1 MKRASTKQ
9 IFDYTILSLFFIMC
23 IGAAPLRAEENAN
36 LFPRIAVLYFQ
47 NNSTDNHALNALSKG
62 LCSMM
67 ITDMKSAGG
76 YTVVERERI
85 QAVLAELEMAQGAA
99 FDSATASKIG
109 RLVGAEYL
117 VFGSY
122 FELFDKFTIN
132 ARMVIVETGV
142 IAGASGVCG
151 RSTDFDQLQQQLTFD
166 LLGKMNPLF
175 CKFDSDVLRGSD
187 VKTRVS
193 VADAVEYGQALDEH
207 DQGRNYSAR
216 KILLDIV
223 EANPRFDAAR
233 TMLAQLASD

>member
-1 MKRASTKQ
+1 MKKTSRKRRG
-9 IFDYTILSLFFIMC
+9 FRILTWVFLILIVGESSAR
-23 IGAAPLRAEENAN
+23 GEENLN
-36 LFPRIAVLYFQ
+36 LSPRIAVLYFQ
-47 NNSTDNHALNALSKG
+47 NNSTDNHALNAFSKG

-67 ITDMKSAGG
+67 IADMKSAGG

-85 QAVLAELEMAQGAA
+85 QAVLTELEMAQGTA

-151 RSTDFDQLQQQLTFD
+151 RSADFDQLQQRLTFD
-166 LLGKMNPLF
+166 LLGKMNPLLG
-175 CKFDSDVLRGSD
+175 KPNRDVLRGSN
-187 VKTRVS
+187 VESQIS
-193 VADAVEYGQALDEH
+193 VGDAAGYGQALDEH
-207 DQGRNYSAR
+207 DQGRNDSAR

-233 TMLAQLASD
+233 MMLAQLASD